1 MTIDGKDDKVT
12 TSKGETNNEEDADL
26 ITSGKGINLYN
37 RSKENIKKNQNRDG
51 TEAGGNT
58 TSQEKVREIEDED
71 EGGSDDKA
79 KVNGDVSNNDKSGAG
94 GDTGLIN
101 RTKKNDSG
109 EENLSGGESN
119 RE

>member
-37 RSKENIKKNQNRDG
+37 RSKENTKKNQDRDG

-58 TSQEKVREIEDED
+58 TLQKR
-71 EGGSDDKA
+71 
-79 KVNGDVSNNDKSGAG
+79 SGRLRMKMRA
-94 GDTGLIN
+94 DQT
-101 RTKKNDSG
+101 TKLRSMG
-109 EENLSGGESN
+109 M
-119 RE
+119 